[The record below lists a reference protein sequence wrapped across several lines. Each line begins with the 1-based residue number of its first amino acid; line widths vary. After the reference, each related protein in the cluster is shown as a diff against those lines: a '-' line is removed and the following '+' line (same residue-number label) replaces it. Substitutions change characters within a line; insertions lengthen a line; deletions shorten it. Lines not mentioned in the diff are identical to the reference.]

1 MTICRDLG
9 VTRRDYLAQVIRL
22 YLEAPDTPDRPSQND
37 WAIAGD
43 LFRRGIHLDHLA
55 HAIRIA
61 KLRRTLDGQPRE
73 SVHSLAYY
81 RAILRGLNEDAL
93 DPGYIDYVRY
103 RYEESG
109 SCDRKPRL
117 RSQHAAHSRRR

>member
-1 MTICRDLG
+1 M
-9 VTRRDYLAQVIRL
+9 TRRDYLEQVIRL
-22 YLEAPDTPDRPSQND
+22 YIEAPDTPDRPTKND
-37 WAIAGD
+37 WEIAGD
-43 LFRRGIHLDHLA
+43 LFRRSIRLEHLA

-61 KLRRTLDGQPRE
+61 TLRRSLDGQPRE

-81 RAILRGLNEDAL
+81 RAVLNGLDHDAL

-103 RYEESG
+103 RYLKSA

-117 RSQHAAHSRRR
+117 RNQHAALSHRR